1 MPATLLK
8 KRLWQRCFPVNF
20 EKSEKHF
27 FYKTHPVATS
37 NVNNSR
43 DIFFVTPLQIRI
55 IKQIR
60 NATFTY

>member
-20 EKSEKHF
+20 EKFEKHF
-27 FYKTHPVATS
+27 FYKTHSVAAS

-43 DIFFVTPLQIRI
+43 DTFFVTPPQIRI